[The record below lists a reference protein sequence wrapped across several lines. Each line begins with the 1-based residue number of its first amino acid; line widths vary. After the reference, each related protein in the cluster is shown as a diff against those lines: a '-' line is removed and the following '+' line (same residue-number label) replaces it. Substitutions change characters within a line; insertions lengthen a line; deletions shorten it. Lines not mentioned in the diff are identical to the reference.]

1 MVEAEGAD
9 ALVAAGTGTRAAPL
23 AALPPALKRSNVTS
37 AVCALPIMFCSV
49 AETVSVAAA
58 LRPSLELLLIALR
71 AKMPSVAK
79 CSGGARVSQV
89 FR

>member
-1 MVEAEGAD
+1 
-9 ALVAAGTGTRAAPL
+9 
-23 AALPPALKRSNVTS
+23 
-37 AVCALPIMFCSV
+37 
-49 AETVSVAAA
+49 
-58 LRPSLELLLIALR
+58 LIALR